1 MSDALSGYNPRMP
14 FWIARRAAPAVWKRV
29 PWKMVWVVSVWLV
42 EKGRDRVKSNLT
54 KKEQQELFNLVKKSK
69 GRPGNLSQR
78 DKTRLKNIA
87 GKAIRG

>member
-1 MSDALSGYNPRMP
+1 MP

-29 PWKMVWVVSVWLV
+29 PWKMVWVVSVWLA
-42 EKGRDRVKSNLT
+42 EKGRDRVRSNLT
-54 KKEQQELFNLVKKSK
+54 KKEQHELLNLVTKSR

-78 DKTRLKNIA
+78 DKTRLKNVA

>member
-1 MSDALSGYNPRMP
+1 MP

-29 PWKMVWVVSVWLV
+29 PWKMVWTVSVWLAN
-42 EKGRDRVKSNLT
+42 KGRERVQQNLT
-54 KKEQQELFNLVKKSK
+54 QKEQTEFWNLVKKSK

-78 DKTRLKNIA
+78 DRTRLKNIV